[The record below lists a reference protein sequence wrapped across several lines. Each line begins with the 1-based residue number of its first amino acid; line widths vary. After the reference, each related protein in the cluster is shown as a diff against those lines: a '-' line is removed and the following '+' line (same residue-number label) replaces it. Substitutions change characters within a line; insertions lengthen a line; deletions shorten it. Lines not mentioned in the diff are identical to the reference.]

1 MKKKELSMVSLFLM
15 GGALFAMHFG
25 ASSMIWPMNW
35 GKESGSSVL
44 IAYIGVFLTALLLP
58 LLAYVA
64 LSRGKGTFLSITSR
78 AMPKF
83 GQFFCGAT
91 IMILGPLYVIPRMS
105 AASWDAIT
113 QITGLQAD
121 SILPIILFSCV
132 YYLLTYWFVS
142 SRSQIVDKVSNI
154 LFPVLVLIVIG
165 VIVKGLVTPISTWAE
180 QSYDKPAIV
189 YGFTEG
195 YATGDLLCGL
205 VFGVIILNNLKG
217 KGVSEGNLNRMVIKV
232 GIIGIG
238 MLCLTHL
245 GHMLV
250 GAFVGDTLDLQYA
263 ALYTQVVLLL
273 WGKIG
278 GIFFSVALVFASLTT
293 AIGLTAATAEY
304 FEEATGGKMPYKK
317 GIFWVLLGST
327 IIGSIGLDSIVVFL
341 APLLDAFYP
350 GAIVITLYYTL
361 MPDCLNPK
369 KLNAMRFGVIASFI
383 MGMLDVLFT
392 YNSLLNLN
400 HEMYYAFYQMLP
412 LTAYKLSWVPI
423 AAIFML
429 IGYFTYQAKGENDD
443 DTMQYESILPEESA
457 AVVHMSLPE
466 TE

>member
-1 MKKKELSMVSLFLM
+1 MNKKEMSMVSLFLM

-25 ASSMIWPMNW
+25 ASSMIWPMTW

-44 IAYIGVFLTALLLP
+44 IAYAGVFLTALLLP

-64 LSRGKGTFLSITSR
+64 LSRGKGTFLSVTTR

-105 AASWDAIT
+105 AASWDAIV
-113 QITGLQAD
+113 QITGLQVN
-121 SILPIILFSCV
+121 SMIPIVLFSCV

-142 SRSQIVDKVSNI
+142 SRSKMVDKISNI
-154 LFPVLVLIVIG
+154 LFPVLVLIVVG
-165 VIVKGLVTPISTWAE
+165 VIAKGLLTPVSAWAE
-180 QSYDKPAIV
+180 PSYDKPAIV

-205 VFGVIILNNLKG
+205 VFGIIILNGLKE
-217 KGVSEGNLNRMVIKV
+217 KGVAESNLNNMVIKV

-250 GAFVGDTLDLQYA
+250 GSFVGDTLDLQYA
-263 ALYTQVVLLL
+263 ALYTQVVLQL
-273 WGKIG
+273 WGRMG
-278 GIFFSVALVFASLTT
+278 GIFFSIALVFASLTT

-304 FEEATGGKMPYKK
+304 FEEATNGKLPYKK
-317 GIFWVLLGST
+317 GAFWVLLGST
-327 IIGSIGLDSIVVFL
+327 VIGSIGLDSIVAFF

-350 GAIVITLYYTL
+350 GAIVITLYYSF
-361 MPDCLNPK
+361 MPDCLNPR
-369 KLNAMRFGVIASFI
+369 KLNAMRFGVIVSFF

-392 YNSLLNLN
+392 YNSLFGLNIQAYN
-400 HEMYYAFYQMLP
+400 DFYNMIP
-412 LTAYKLSWVPI
+412 LTAYKLSWAPFAI
-423 AAIFML
+423 AFML
-429 IGYFTYQAKGENDD
+429 IGYFTYRS
-443 DTMQYESILPEESA
+443 ESGLDKEINVVSVESN
-457 AVVHMSLPE
+457 
-466 TE
+466 